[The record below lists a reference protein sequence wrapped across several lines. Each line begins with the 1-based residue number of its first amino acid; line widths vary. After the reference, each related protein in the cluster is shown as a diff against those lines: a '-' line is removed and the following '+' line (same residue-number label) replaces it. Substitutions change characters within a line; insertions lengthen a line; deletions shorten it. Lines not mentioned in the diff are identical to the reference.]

1 MSSRD
6 EDRPEREKLS
16 WREIDQRRDGS
27 RHVAR
32 GERPAARPGTSRAE
46 RAERLRRQA
55 LKEAHKVFEGK
66 QGTPEHQKAVQ
77 ELQRHFGT
85 KKFQTLARKYL
96 KDYDQ
101 PRDWGLLFIMLD
113 LPDEETV
120 VSFLEAMAALFPSR
134 TLREQQAFLS
144 KLRTLAAL
152 ADDPAV
158 QETAEELLQQLRPA

>member
-6 EDRPEREKLS
+6 EDRPKREKLS

-32 GERPAARPGTSRAE
+32 GERPAARPGTA

-66 QGTPEHQKAVQ
+66 QGTPEHQKLVQ
-77 ELQRHFGT
+77 ELHRHFGT
-85 KKFQTLARKYL
+85 KRFQTLVRQYL
-96 KDYDQ
+96 QEYGP
-101 PRDWGLLFIMLD
+101 PRDWPLLFLLLD
-113 LPDEETV
+113 LPDHETV
-120 VSFLEAMAALFPSR
+120 VSFLEQMAALYPSR

-144 KLRTLAAL
+144 KLRTLSAL
-152 ADDPAV
+152 AEDPAV